1 MSQPLPVPRV
11 AGTGWPFAPNSP
23 AGTAPLLHWVEQR
36 PTSPHVSLT
45 WMCLLVCTRRRHAAP
60 LSTIGV
66 TSGVHHRA
74 RRSALPVLDLCALAG
89 KTPESLK
96 GGRTSDRLKGGR
108 TSLLGGQMAKTGN
121 GAHRDSTVLV
131 GDAFDL
137 INHIHDD
144 GIDLVLTSPPYWG
157 LRSYGLEHR
166 DDVLAQ
172 WQQAGHDPEGPP
184 AYDWYRDA
192 GGVLG
197 LEPYPQWYVA
207 HLVEFFDRARS
218 KLKQSGSLWVNLGDT
233 YFSRWSSIRDE
244 GRQGFNERRT
254 RRRTPSGGYLRDKQ
268 LLLVPARFAIAMQ
281 EAGWILRND
290 LIWSKP
296 NVMPRPESDR
306 LRLSHEHWFHFV
318 LRNPRGRPQ

>member
-1 MSQPLPVPRV
+1 M
-11 AGTGWPFAPNSP
+11 ATTDGGA
-23 AGTAPLLHWVEQR
+23 R
-36 PTSPHVSLT
+36 PDS
-45 WMCLLVCTRRRHAAP
+45 M
-60 LSTIGV
+60 
-66 TSGVHHRA
+66 
-74 RRSALPVLDLCALAG
+74 VLI
-89 KTPESLK
+89 
-96 GGRTSDRLKGGR
+96 
-108 TSLLGGQMAKTGN
+108 
-121 GAHRDSTVLV
+121 

-137 INHIHDD
+137 IDKIEGDA
-144 GIDLVLTSPPYWG
+144 IDLVLTSPPFWG

-172 WQQAGHDPEGPP
+172 WLQSGHDPGEPP
-184 AYDWYRDA
+184 SYGWYRDA

-207 HLVEFFDRARS
+207 HLVEFFARAQRT
-218 KLKQSGSLWVNLGDT
+218 LKQPGSVWVNLGDT

-244 GRQGFNERRT
+244 GRQGFNRHRR

-281 EAGWILRND
+281 DAGWILRND
-290 LIWSKP
+290 LIWYKP

-318 LRNPRGRPQ
+318 LRSPRGRPQYFYDLKGCEEGARDVVTVPTRSGGGQHTATFPPTLVRPRILSSCPPSGLMLDPFCGSGRSLVEALEAGRRALGFELSDSFAQLARANVAEVFARVANSSSRDATKMTAAR